1 MFDICCVLKGMSAD
15 MAASAEEFCSHLLN
29 YLVMNC
35 GLFASLREALED
47 IFAQA
52 TAASGFEKL
61 SVLLCTLSVRPL
73 SCRPQTCNQ
82 SFESDVTF
90 LFCRE
95 ILSLPQLLRNMPAV
109 LRPSLMHR
117 SVWPRVVFSLGSAA
131 KLSQPSGISTTIP
144 DVRILYVLSNVVE
157 ITSICQIE
165 GLQLIYLSAL
175 ERLLS
180 LLPADALAVS
190 SQRTVRAAE
199 VQQQMQCLATATHV
213 HWLLRGL
220 GGQGPTSEPSG
231 ALSSGIGN
239 GGISSALGTFEFGAW
254 QAAYSDVGK
263 KKGSDGRVLYAEAV
277 QSFCFA
283 YALLLRLWSA
293 AAVQTLNALA
303 FDSPVHVCLWAW
315 IKKSGCLQKYIDD
328 GSESD
333 LVSIVTLL
341 FCKTYLHRLMV
352 TDDVEFYETQTPFPL
367 AELVDMALLLRQYV
381 NKRFW
386 GREEGTGAV
395 AARLASSGQAVK
407 LEMRQMQREAA
418 TQLMHQLYDRNAR
431 REFCPI
437 DTWLQRG
444 FKMDAFGINSTADD
458 SQTLVVLRE
467 FPHVIPLNDRVR
479 ILQRLIA
486 EDRQSQAW
494 PEVHVKIRRQHIV
507 EDGFSKLNALRADL
521 KGVVKVH
528 FVNESGL
535 DESGIDMGGLYKEF
549 LTSLIEKAFNPDYGL
564 FKMTANRQLYPNPNS
579 HVVHNH
585 LEYFAFLGRV
595 LGKSVFDGIQMDVP
609 FCGFFLSKLLGKHNY
624 LDELPSLDPD
634 LHKNL
639 MYLKEY
645 KGDVTDLA
653 LDFSVQTDDLGGGS
667 IYELI
672 PGGSKVD
679 VNNGNRIQYI
689 HLMADYRLNRQ
700 IRRQC
705 DAFLRGFQDVIRVE
719 WIRFFNPVEL
729 QVLISGERNG
739 DFDVSDLRAHTAYS
753 GGFSDSD
760 SVCRKF
766 WKVVGM
772 MTPRE
777 KSLLLKF
784 VTSCPRAPL
793 LGFASLH
800 PQFCIHRVR
809 STRSFMEMLMRK
821 EEDRLPTASTCMN
834 LLKLPEYLSSKTLRD
849 KLLYA
854 INANAGFELS

>member
-1 MFDICCVLKGMSAD
+1 
-15 MAASAEEFCSHLLN
+15 
-29 YLVMNC
+29 
-35 GLFASLREALED
+35 
-47 IFAQA
+47 
-52 TAASGFEKL
+52 
-61 SVLLCTLSVRPL
+61 
-73 SCRPQTCNQ
+73 
-82 SFESDVTF
+82 
-90 LFCRE
+90 
-95 ILSLPQLLRNMPAV
+95 
-109 LRPSLMHR
+109 MHR
-117 SVWPRVVFSLGSAA
+117 TVWPRVVFAMGSAA
-131 KLSQPSGISTTIP
+131 KVGSSMDGTVLLLPT
-144 DVRILYVLSNVVE
+144 DRILFLLANVVE
-157 ITSICQIE
+157 ITASSQID

-180 LLPADALAVS
+180 MMPPDALVVAA
-190 SQRTVRAAE
+190 QRPASVVAA
-199 VQQQMQCLATATHV
+199 QQQMLVLASVPHV

-220 GGQGPTSEPSG
+220 GGQGPSETTVASG
-231 ALSSGIGN
+231 ATSGLGVATASN
-239 GGISSALGTFEFGAW
+239 ALATLDFNSW
-254 QAAYSDVGK
+254 QIVFAEVGR
-263 KKGSDGRVLYAEAV
+263 KKGSDGRALFSEAI
-277 QSFCFA
+277 QLFCVA
-283 YALLLRLWSA
+283 YGLLFRLWSST
-293 AAVQTLNALA
+293 AVQMLNALA

-315 IKKSGCLQKYIDD
+315 LKKSGYLQKYIDD
-328 GSESD
+328 GVEAD
-333 LVSIVTLL
+333 LVAVVVLV

-352 TDDVEFYETQTPFPL
+352 TDDVEFYETQKPFPL
-367 AELVDMALLLRQYV
+367 PELVDMALLLRQYV
-381 NKRFW
+381 NRRFW
-386 GREEGTGAV
+386 GREDSGAV
-395 AARLASSGQAVK
+395 AARMAGSGQAVK
-407 LEMRQMQREAA
+407 VEMRQMQREAA

-444 FKMDAFGINSTADD
+444 FKMDAFGINATADD

-479 ILQRLIA
+479 ILQRLIT

-494 PEVHVKIRRQHIV
+494 PEVHVKIRRQHVV
-507 EDGFSKLNALRADL
+507 EDGFSKLNVLRGDL

-585 LEYFAFLGRV
+585 LEYFAFLGRI
-595 LGKSVFDGIQMDVP
+595 LGKAIFDGIQMDVP

-645 KGDVTDLA
+645 KGDVADLA
-653 LDFSVQTDDLGGGS
+653 LDFTAQADELGGGS
-667 IYELI
+667 VHELI

-700 IRRQC
+700 IRKQC

-719 WIRFFNPVEL
+719 WIRFFNPVEV

-739 DFDVSDLRAHTAYS
+739 DFDVADLRAHTVYS
-753 GGFSDSD
+753 GGFSDGD

-766 WKVVGM
+766 WKVVEQ

-784 VTSCPRAPL
+784 VTSCPRPPL
-793 LGFASLH
+793 LGFGSLQ
-800 PQFCIHRVR
+800 PPFCIHRVR
-809 STRSFMEMLMRK
+809 SMRSFMDMMMRK
-821 EEDRLPTASTCMN
+821 EEQRLPTASTCMN
-834 LLKLPEYLSSKTLRD
+834 LLKLPEYLTTKTMKA

-854 INANAGFELS
+854 INAGAGFELS

>member
-1 MFDICCVLKGMSAD
+1 M
-15 MAASAEEFCSHLLN
+15 
-29 YLVMNC
+29 
-35 GLFASLREALED
+35 
-47 IFAQA
+47 
-52 TAASGFEKL
+52 
-61 SVLLCTLSVRPL
+61 
-73 SCRPQTCNQ
+73 
-82 SFESDVTF
+82 
-90 LFCRE
+90 
-95 ILSLPQLLRNMPAV
+95 
-109 LRPSLMHR
+109 
-117 SVWPRVVFSLGSAA
+117 
-131 KLSQPSGISTTIP
+131 
-144 DVRILYVLSNVVE
+144 
-157 ITSICQIE
+157 
-165 GLQLIYLSAL
+165 
-175 ERLLS
+175 
-180 LLPADALAVS
+180 
-190 SQRTVRAAE
+190 
-199 VQQQMQCLATATHV
+199 
-213 HWLLRGL
+213 
-220 GGQGPTSEPSG
+220 
-231 ALSSGIGN
+231 
-239 GGISSALGTFEFGAW
+239 
-254 QAAYSDVGK
+254 
-263 KKGSDGRVLYAEAV
+263 
-277 QSFCFA
+277 
-283 YALLLRLWSA
+283 
-293 AAVQTLNALA
+293 LNALA

-315 IKKSGCLQKYIDD
+315 LRKSGYLQKYIDD
-328 GSESD
+328 GVEAD
-333 LVSIVTLL
+333 LVSIVALV

-352 TDDVEFYETQTPFPL
+352 TDDVEFYEAQKPFPL

-381 NKRFW
+381 NRRFW
-386 GREEGTGAV
+386 GREDSTGAA

-407 LEMRQMQREAA
+407 VEIRQMQREAA

-444 FKMDAFGINSTADD
+444 FKMDAFGINATAED

-494 PEVHVKIRRQHIV
+494 PEVHVKIRRQHVV
-507 EDGFSKLNALRADL
+507 EDGFAKLNALRGDL

-585 LEYFAFLGRV
+585 LEYFAFLGRI
-595 LGKSVFDGIQMDVP
+595 LGKAIFDGIQMDVP

-645 KGDVTDLA
+645 KGDVADLA
-653 LDFSVQTDDLGGGS
+653 LDFTVQTDDLGGGS
-667 IYELI
+667 VHELI
-672 PGGSKVD
+672 PGGSRLE

-719 WIRFFNPVEL
+719 WIRFFNPVEV
-729 QVLISGERNG
+729 QVLVSGERNG
-739 DFDVSDLRAHTAYS
+739 DFDVADLRAHTVYS

-784 VTSCPRAPL
+784 VTSCPRPPL
-793 LGFASLH
+793 LGFASLQ
-800 PQFCIHRVR
+800 PPFCIHRVR
-809 STRSFMEMLMRK
+809 SMRSFMEMLTRK
-821 EEDRLPTASTCMN
+821 EEERLPTASTCMN
-834 LLKLPEYLSSKTLRD
+834 LLKLPEYLSTKTLRD

-854 INANAGFELS
+854 INAGAGFELS

>member
-1 MFDICCVLKGMSAD
+1 
-15 MAASAEEFCSHLLN
+15 
-29 YLVMNC
+29 
-35 GLFASLREALED
+35 
-47 IFAQA
+47 
-52 TAASGFEKL
+52 
-61 SVLLCTLSVRPL
+61 
-73 SCRPQTCNQ
+73 
-82 SFESDVTF
+82 
-90 LFCRE
+90 
-95 ILSLPQLLRNMPAV
+95 
-109 LRPSLMHR
+109 MHR

-131 KLSQPSGISTTIP
+131 KLGPSCGVSPSIP
-144 DVRILYVLSNVVE
+144 DVRVLYVLSNVVE
-157 ITSICQIE
+157 ITSSCEIE

-190 SQRTVRAAE
+190 AQRTARAAE
-199 VQQQMQCLATATHV
+199 VQQQMQSLTTAAHV

-220 GGQGPTSEPSG
+220 GGQGPTPVPSG
-231 ALSSGIGN
+231 TVSASGGSSGLGN
-239 GGISSALGTFEFGAW
+239 GGVSSALGTFEFGAW
-254 QAAYSDVGK
+254 QAVYSDVGK
-263 KKGSDGRVLYAEAV
+263 KKGSDGRVMYAEAV
-277 QSFCFA
+277 QGFCCA

-293 AAVQTLNALA
+293 AAVQMLNALA

-315 IKKSGCLQKYIDD
+315 LKKSGCLQKYIDD
-328 GSESD
+328 GTESD
-333 LVSIVTLL
+333 LVSMVTLL

-395 AARLASSGQAVK
+395 AARLAISGQAVK

-494 PEVHVKIRRQHIV
+494 PEVHVKIRRHHVV

-739 DFDVSDLRAHTAYS
+739 DFDVADLRAHTVYS

-834 LLKLPEYLSSKTLRD
+834 LLKLPEYLSTKTLRD

-854 INANAGFELS
+854 ITANAGFELS